1 MSEKKRI
8 AIPRDYIVIELRG
21 EEHKVFSLPA
31 ADLKL
36 LPATIE
42 RLLANLFLQA
52 SRLAQADWGVKA
64 KPKRKGLPVEI
75 GAPPQ
80 ATIDMLRGLFD
91 GIINDP
97 LALLEV
103 VSGLPHK
110 FFDTADRENCLSLA
124 ELKAVADV
132 VIEVNGLDF
141 LLKKLKGWWKQ
152 IQEASAQRRQS
163 AVSAHT
169 SALGLIQKGSNTS
182 SESTPMTSFPGWLGR
197 LLGKSKKEPTL
208 PRN

>member
-8 AIPRDYIVIELRG
+8 VIPRDYIVVELRG

-42 RLLANLFLQA
+42 RLLATLFLQA
-52 SRLAQADWGVKA
+52 SKLAQADWGVKT
-64 KPKRKGLPVEI
+64 KRKKKGLPVEI
-75 GAPPQ
+75 GTPPQ
-80 ATIDMLRGLFD
+80 ATLNMLRDLFD

-124 ELKAVADV
+124 ELKAIAEV

-169 SALGLIQKGSNTS
+169 SALNLIQTGSNTS
-182 SESTPMTSFPGWLGR
+182 SESSPTTSSPGWLGR
-197 LLGKSKKEPTL
+197 LFGRSKKEPTS
-208 PRN
+208 PRS